1 MTKTKGFLIF
11 AQNNSDVDY
20 CKIATFCARRLKKYI
35 DLPITLI
42 TDSKEWLLNSQPDAV
57 DLFDQIVTAYT
68 DTTQQRRYSDGSL
81 YSKQLIW
88 KNLSRVEAYDL
99 SPYDETIILDS
110 DYIVSSDY
118 LAHQFAQ
125 ENDLALFRHS
135 HDLAQWRNTESFEFI
150 NDQSVPFYWATVVFF
165 RKNKFTESFFELL
178 KHIRKNWGYYRLLY
192 KIDSKMYRNDFA
204 FSIAIHIFNGNI
216 DSPVVAILPGKKFY
230 TLDKDVMI
238 DVSDDKFKFLLEKEK
253 YLGEYIA
260 LKTQGVDVHVMNKYS
275 LLRLIDDGK

>member
-1 MTKTKGFLIF
+1 MTRGFLIF
-11 AQNNSDVDY
+11 AQNNPDVDY
-20 CKIATFCARRLKKYI
+20 CKMAVFCARRLKKYI
-35 DLPITLI
+35 DLPITI
-42 TDSKEWLLNSQPDAV
+42 VTDSKEWLLQSQPDAD

-81 YSKQLIW
+81 YSKQIVW

-165 RKNKFTESFFELL
+165 RKNKFGINF
-178 KHIRKNWGYYRLLY
+178 RL
-192 KIDSKMYRNDFA
+192 
-204 FSIAIHIFNGNI
+204 
-216 DSPVVAILPGKKFY
+216 GKQL
-230 TLDKDVMI
+230 T
-238 DVSDDKFKFLLEKEK
+238 
-253 YLGEYIA
+253 
-260 LKTQGVDVHVMNKYS
+260 
-275 LLRLIDDGK
+275 